1 MCRICQEILFWYVQV
16 INSRCPCWNLSRIW
30 AKCSLFCWSLR
41 IVNSHYINYSGDI
54 LRKKQDMSF
63 KFVLPQLIHTVK
75 WKFDYILFRKA
86 RKEWTVILLLN
97 VKPCLDMLIYQK
109 SLTRLGWLWFR
120 GCRTKTVKLNR
131 GRDAIRLNLALAI
144 PEGYYG

>member
-1 MCRICQEILFWYVQV
+1 MVCVEFVSNFYFDMCKLLRADALFEIFREFEPNVHYSVD
-16 INSRCPCWNLSRIW
+16 
-30 AKCSLFCWSLR
+30 SLR

-86 RKEWTVILLLN
+86 RKE
-97 VKPCLDMLIYQK
+97 
-109 SLTRLGWLWFR
+109 
-120 GCRTKTVKLNR
+120 
-131 GRDAIRLNLALAI
+131 
-144 PEGYYG
+144 

>member
-1 MCRICQEILFWYVQV
+1 MVCVEFVSNFYFDMCKLLRADALVEIFREFEPNVHYSVD
-16 INSRCPCWNLSRIW
+16 
-30 AKCSLFCWSLR
+30 SLR

-86 RKEWTVILLLN
+86 RKEWTVILWLN
-97 VKPCLDMLIYQK
+97 VKPCLDMLIYQE
-109 SLTRLGWLWFR
+109 
-120 GCRTKTVKLNR
+120 KLNK
-131 GRDAIRLNLALAI
+131 AWLAMISGLQN
-144 PEGYYG
+144 